1 MGSALMIGLSAAAAV
16 GQGIIQYRNSKAQ
29 AAALE
34 YQARATRDSYEAQA
48 RIAEQN
54 EARARNEAE
63 AVSKAGAVEQKQM
76 RDKIRAIQ
84 AEQAAGYG
92 ASGLS
97 LASGTPQNVMVDTI
111 VQGEEDVR
119 QQTLNTARR
128 KFALINQAQDYN
140 TSARYQRQAGNNQF
154 EALMGQASATRQA
167 GRNALTGSLFAAVG
181 QVAAN
186 WGNFKVPSTGVAAA
200 TGNAIKP
207 SYASLEDEIAG
218 TTPVAIYQGNTVLTR
233 KLYGKGSSMYRRG

>member
-1 MGSALMIGLSAAAAV
+1 MGSAVMIGLSAAATI
-16 GQGIIQYRNSKAQ
+16 GQGIMQYKNSKAQ

-34 YQARATRDSYEAQA
+34 FQARSARDSYEAQA

-54 EARARNEAE
+54 AGRARNEAE

-76 RDKIRAIQ
+76 RDRIRAIQ
-84 AEQAAGYG
+84 AQQAAGYG

-97 LASGTPQNVMVDTI
+97 LASGTPQDVMVDTM

-119 QQTLNTARR
+119 QQMLNTARR

-140 TSARYQRQAGNNQF
+140 TTARYQRQAGHNQF

-181 QVAAN
+181 QAAAN
-186 WGNFKVPSTGVAAA
+186 WGNFKAPGAA
-200 TGNAIKP
+200 TASTKPLPIKQ
-207 SYASLEDEIAG
+207 SFATLEDELAG
-218 TTPVAIYQGNTVLTR
+218 NTPVAIYQGNNVL
-233 KLYGKGSSMYRRG
+233 RRRRY